1 MFPQHPILDIARRF
15 FLMPPKS
22 FKSRQSPPV
31 GAGQLSNG
39 AAGNILAVT
48 VVVAVRPARRWFES
62 NCCDAAIVGE
72 PLPVHF
78 QIDM

>member
-1 MFPQHPILDIARRF
+1 MFPQHPILDYSEAF
-15 FLMPPKS
+15 FLNAPKS
-22 FKSRQSPPV
+22 FKSRRSPPV
-31 GAGQLSNG
+31 GAGQLSSG

-48 VVVAVRPARRWFES
+48 VVGAVRPARRWFES

-78 QIDM
+78 